1 MNIVK
6 YIIWLVAFLMGVIA
20 AYVVPEETMSAG
32 VKFFFVG
39 AWGSVL
45 GFVFYTVCRR
55 QIESIEN
62 EFNDAL
68 NKPQPKVPQFVSVR
82 GMDDVR
88 EREPEKKNPLPP
100 GAISAAEALK
110 QPMPASIK
118 KLDAAAVKI
127 GFPLE
132 AWNAFKVGV
141 LRNRPFTEVIEA
153 MQKLM
158 PELFPEASGV
168 LYMYGG
174 VQTELSQI
182 FRFGPNVISDET
194 VLPAEC
200 ASFNTGDIV
209 VTDYNSPEV
218 SNGCTHLHHRAKGL
232 AICAPIEG
240 LEEHFGILT
249 IQTDKLPEFETKE
262 YWQAKV
268 SIVSAAF
275 GLYVANQDLSMRFE
289 QHSIRDVLTGLFNR
303 RYMEES
309 LAREITAANRHRSP
323 IGIVMLFPDALPAIQ
338 DSQGR
343 HAVEQLFWELGQRLP
358 SYIRGEDIPC
368 RYSDD
373 VFCVIMPGADLN
385 ITRSRAERI
394 RNEISQLQIAY
405 GDGILATTLSMGV
418 AVMPT
423 HASDAGSLIYTAEAS
438 LQAAIQAGG
447 NRVVIGDAG
456 VK

>member
-6 YIIWLVAFLMGVIA
+6 YIFWLVAFLMGVIV
-20 AYVVPEETMSAG
+20 AYVVPEETMSVGA
-32 VKFFFVG
+32 KFIFIG
-39 AWGSVL
+39 AWGAVL
-45 GFVFYTVCRR
+45 GFVFYTVCKR

-62 EFNDAL
+62 DFNEVL
-68 NKPQPKVPQFVSVR
+68 NRPQPKVTQFVPLSQQ
-82 GMDDVR
+82 
-88 EREPEKKNPLPP
+88 EEKKPDLPP
-100 GAISAAEALK
+100 GAIPAAQALK
-110 QPMPASIK
+110 QSVPVSVK
-118 KLDAAAVKI
+118 QLDVAALKV

-132 AWNAFKVGV
+132 AWNAFK
-141 LRNRPFTEVIEA
+141 LAIIRNRPFTEVIDA
-153 MQKLM
+153 MQKLL

-209 VTDYNSPEV
+209 VTDYSSPEV
-218 SNGCTHLHHRAKGL
+218 SSGCTHLHHRPKGL
-232 AICAPIEG
+232 AICAPVEG

-249 IQTDKLPEFETKE
+249 IQVDKLPETETKE

-268 SIVSAAF
+268 SIISAAF
-275 GLYVANQDLSMRFE
+275 GLYVANQDLNMRFE

-309 LAREITAANRHRSP
+309 LNREITAATRHKSP
-323 IGIVMLFPDALPAIQ
+323 IGIVMLYPDAIPAVQ
-338 DSQGR
+338 NSQGR

-373 VFCVIMPGADLN
+373 VFCVIMPGADLS
-385 ITRSRAERI
+385 ITRDRAERI

-418 AVMPT
+418 AVMST
-423 HASDAGSLIYTAEAS
+423 HAKDAGSLIYTAEAS
-438 LQAAIQAGG
+438 LQMAMQAGG
-447 NRVVIGDAG
+447 NRVVMGDA
-456 VK
+456 VMR

>member
-6 YIIWLVAFLMGVIA
+6 YIFWLVAFLMGVIV
-20 AYVVPEETMSAG
+20 AYVVPEETMSIGA
-32 VKFFFVG
+32 KFIFVG
-39 AWGSVL
+39 AWGAVL
-45 GFVFYTVCRR
+45 GFVFYTVCKR

-62 EFNDAL
+62 DFNEVL
-68 NKPQPKVPQFVSVR
+68 NRPQPKVTQFVPIHQQ
-82 GMDDVR
+82 
-88 EREPEKKNPLPP
+88 EEKKPDLPP
-100 GAISAAEALK
+100 GAIPAAQALK
-110 QPMPASIK
+110 QSVPVSVK
-118 KLDAAAVKI
+118 QLDVAAFKV

-132 AWNAFKVGV
+132 TWNAFKLAVI
-141 LRNRPFTEVIEA
+141 RNRPFTEVIDA
-153 MQKLM
+153 MQKLL
-158 PELFPEASGV
+158 PELFPDASGV

-182 FRFGPNVISDET
+182 FSFGPNVISDET

-209 VTDYNSPEV
+209 VTDYSSPEV
-218 SNGCTHLHHRAKGL
+218 SSGCTHLHHRPKGL
-232 AICAPIEG
+232 AICAPVEG

-249 IQTDKLPEFETKE
+249 IQVDKLPETETKE

-275 GLYVANQDLSMRFE
+275 GLYVANQDLNMRFE

-309 LAREITAANRHRSP
+309 LNREITAAMRHKSP
-323 IGIVMLFPDALPAIQ
+323 IGIVMLYPDAIPAVQ
-338 DSQGR
+338 NSQGR

-373 VFCVIMPGADLN
+373 VFCVIMPGADLS
-385 ITRSRAERI
+385 ITRDRAERI

-405 GDGILATTLSMGV
+405 GEGILATTLSMGV

-423 HASDAGSLIYTAEAS
+423 HAKDAGSLIYTAEAS
-438 LQAAIQAGG
+438 LQMAMQAGG
-447 NRVVIGDAG
+447 NRVVMGDA
-456 VK
+456 VMR

>member
-6 YIIWLVAFLMGVIA
+6 YIFWLVAFLMGVIV
-20 AYVVPEETMSAG
+20 AYVVPEETMSIGA
-32 VKFFFVG
+32 KFIFVG
-39 AWGSVL
+39 AWGAVL
-45 GFVFYTVCRR
+45 GFVFYTVCKR

-62 EFNDAL
+62 DFNEVL
-68 NKPQPKVPQFVSVR
+68 NRPQPKVTQFVPIHQQ
-82 GMDDVR
+82 
-88 EREPEKKNPLPP
+88 EEKKPDLPP
-100 GAISAAEALK
+100 GAIPAAQALK
-110 QPMPASIK
+110 QSVPVSVK
-118 KLDAAAVKI
+118 QLDVAAFKV

-132 AWNAFKVGV
+132 TWNAFKLAVI
-141 LRNRPFTEVIEA
+141 RNRPFTEVIDA
-153 MQKLM
+153 MQKLL
-158 PELFPEASGV
+158 PELFPDASGV

-209 VTDYNSPEV
+209 VTDYSSPEV
-218 SNGCTHLHHRAKGL
+218 SSGCTHLHHRPKGL
-232 AICAPIEG
+232 AICAPVEG

-249 IQTDKLPEFETKE
+249 IQVDKLPETETKE

-275 GLYVANQDLSMRFE
+275 GLYVANQDLNMRFE

-309 LAREITAANRHRSP
+309 LNREITAAMRHKSP
-323 IGIVMLFPDALPAIQ
+323 IGIVMLYPDAIPAVQ
-338 DSQGR
+338 NSQGR

-373 VFCVIMPGADLN
+373 VFCVIMPGADLS
-385 ITRSRAERI
+385 ITRDRAERI

-405 GDGILATTLSMGV
+405 GEGILATTLSMGV

-423 HASDAGSLIYTAEAS
+423 HAKDAGSLIYTAEAS
-438 LQAAIQAGG
+438 LQMAMQAGG
-447 NRVVIGDAG
+447 NRVVMGDA
-456 VK
+456 VMR

>member
-6 YIIWLVAFLMGVIA
+6 YIFWLVAFLMGVIA
-20 AYVVPEETMSAG
+20 AYVVPEETMSIGA
-32 VKFFFVG
+32 KFIFVG
-39 AWGSVL
+39 AWGAVL
-45 GFVFYTVCRR
+45 GFVFYTVCSR
-55 QIESIEN
+55 QIEAIEN
-62 EFNDAL
+62 DFNEVL
-68 NKPQPKVPQFVSVR
+68 NKPQPKDTQFVSVR
-82 GMDDVR
+82 LQ
-88 EREPEKKNPLPP
+88 EEKKNPLPP
-100 GAISAAEALK
+100 GAIPAAEALK
-110 QPMPASIK
+110 QQPVPASIK
-118 KLDAAAVKI
+118 KLDAAALKV

-132 AWNAFKVGV
+132 AWNGFKIGI
-141 LRNRPFTEVIEA
+141 LRNRPFTEVIDA
-153 MQKLM
+153 MQKLL

-209 VTDYNSPEV
+209 VTDYSSPEV
-218 SNGCTHLHHRAKGL
+218 SSGCTHLHHRPKGI

-249 IQTDKLPEFETKE
+249 LQVDKLPETETKE

-268 SIVSAAF
+268 SIVATAF
-275 GLYVANQDLSMRFE
+275 GLYVANQDLSIRFE
-289 QHSIRDVLTGLFNR
+289 QHSIRDVLTGLFNK

-309 LAREITAANRHRSP
+309 LSREITAAVRHKSP
-323 IGIVMLFPDALPAIQ
+323 IGIVMLYPDAIPAVQ
-338 DSQGR
+338 NAQGR

-385 ITRSRAERI
+385 ITRNRAERI

-405 GDGILATTLSMGV
+405 GEGILATTLSMGV

-423 HASDAGSLIYTAEAS
+423 HANDAGSLIYTAEAS
-438 LQAAIQAGG
+438 LQMAMQAGG
-447 NRVVIGDAG
+447 NRVVVANS
-456 VK
+456 VTR

>member
-6 YIIWLVAFLMGVIA
+6 YIFWLVAFLMGVIV
-20 AYVVPEETMSAG
+20 AYVVPEETMSIGA
-32 VKFFFVG
+32 KFIFVG
-39 AWGSVL
+39 AWGAVL
-45 GFVFYTVCRR
+45 GFVFYTVCKR

-62 EFNDAL
+62 DFNEVL
-68 NKPQPKVPQFVSVR
+68 NRPQPKVTQFVPIHQQ
-82 GMDDVR
+82 
-88 EREPEKKNPLPP
+88 EEKKPDLPP
-100 GAISAAEALK
+100 GAIPAAQALK
-110 QPMPASIK
+110 QSVPVSVK
-118 KLDAAAVKI
+118 QLDVAAFKV

-132 AWNAFKVGV
+132 TWNAFKLAVI
-141 LRNRPFTEVIEA
+141 RNRPFTEVIDA
-153 MQKLM
+153 MQKLL
-158 PELFPEASGV
+158 PELFPDASGV

-209 VTDYNSPEV
+209 VTDYSSPEV
-218 SNGCTHLHHRAKGL
+218 SSGCTHLHHRPKGL
-232 AICAPIEG
+232 AICAPVEG

-249 IQTDKLPEFETKE
+249 IQVDKLPETETKE

-275 GLYVANQDLSMRFE
+275 GLYVANQDLNMRFE

-309 LAREITAANRHRSP
+309 LNREITAAMRHKSP
-323 IGIVMLFPDALPAIQ
+323 IGIVMLYPDAIPAVQ
-338 DSQGR
+338 NSQGR

-373 VFCVIMPGADLN
+373 VFCVIMPGADLS
-385 ITRSRAERI
+385 ITRDRAERI

-405 GDGILATTLSMGV
+405 GEGILATTLSMGV

-423 HASDAGSLIYTAEAS
+423 HAKDAGSLIYTAEAA
-438 LQAAIQAGG
+438 LQMAMQAGG
-447 NRVVIGDAG
+447 NRVVMGDA
-456 VK
+456 VMR

>member
-6 YIIWLVAFLMGVIA
+6 YIFWLVAFLMGVIV
-20 AYVVPEETMSAG
+20 AYVVPEETMSIGA
-32 VKFFFVG
+32 KFIFVG
-39 AWGSVL
+39 AWGAVL
-45 GFVFYTVCRR
+45 GFVFYTVCKR

-62 EFNDAL
+62 DFNEVL
-68 NKPQPKVPQFVSVR
+68 NRPQPKVPQFVPIQQQ
-82 GMDDVR
+82 
-88 EREPEKKNPLPP
+88 EEKKPDLPP
-100 GAISAAEALK
+100 GAIPAAQALK
-110 QPMPASIK
+110 QSVPVSVK
-118 KLDAAAVKI
+118 QLDVAALKV

-132 AWNAFKVGV
+132 SWNAFKLAVI
-141 LRNRPFTEVIEA
+141 RNRPFTEVIDA
-153 MQKLM
+153 MQKLL

-209 VTDYNSPEV
+209 VTDYSSPEV
-218 SNGCTHLHHRAKGL
+218 SSGCTHLHHRPKGL
-232 AICAPIEG
+232 AICAPVEG

-249 IQTDKLPEFETKE
+249 IQVDKLPETETKE

-275 GLYVANQDLSMRFE
+275 GLYVANQDLNMRFE

-309 LAREITAANRHRSP
+309 LSREITAATRHKSP
-323 IGIVMLFPDALPAIQ
+323 IGIVMLYPDAIPAVQ
-338 DSQGR
+338 NSQGR

-373 VFCVIMPGADLN
+373 VFCVIMPGADLS
-385 ITRSRAERI
+385 ITRDRAERI

-423 HASDAGSLIYTAEAS
+423 HAKDAGSLIYTAEAS
-438 LQAAIQAGG
+438 LQMAMQAGG
-447 NRVVIGDAG
+447 NRVVMGDA
-456 VK
+456 VMR

>member
-1 MNIVK
+1 MSIVK
-6 YIIWLVAFLMGVIA
+6 YIFWLVAFLMGVIA
-20 AYVVPEETMSAG
+20 AYVVPEETMSTGA
-32 VKFFFVG
+32 KFIFVG

-45 GFVFYTVCRR
+45 GFVFYTVCKR

-62 EFNDAL
+62 DFNEAL

-82 GMDDVR
+82 API
-88 EREPEKKNPLPP
+88 EEKKPDFPP
-100 GAISAAEALK
+100 GAIPAAQAIK
-110 QPMPASIK
+110 QAVPTTVK
-118 KLDAAAVKI
+118 KLDEAALKV

-132 AWNAFKVGV
+132 SWNAFKLAVI
-141 LRNRPFTEVIEA
+141 RNRPFTEVIDA
-153 MQKLM
+153 MQKLL

-209 VTDYNSPEV
+209 VTDYSSPEV
-218 SNGCTHLHHRAKGL
+218 SSGCTHLHHRPKGI
-232 AICAPIEG
+232 AICAPVEG

-249 IQTDKLPEFETKE
+249 VQVDKLPDYETKE

-309 LAREITAANRHRSP
+309 LNREITAAVRHKSP
-323 IGIVMLFPDALPAIQ
+323 IGIVMLYPDAIPAVQ
-338 DSQGR
+338 AAQGR

-373 VFCVIMPGADLN
+373 VFCVIMPGADLA
-385 ITRSRAERI
+385 ITRNRAEQI

-423 HASDAGSLIYTAEAS
+423 HANDAGSLIYTAEAS
-438 LQAAIQAGG
+438 LQMAMQLGG
-447 NRVVIGDAG
+447 NRVVLADA
-456 VK
+456 VMK

>member
-6 YIIWLVAFLMGVIA
+6 YIFWLVAFLMGVIV
-20 AYVVPEETMSAG
+20 AYVVPEETMSVGA
-32 VKFFFVG
+32 KFIFIG
-39 AWGSVL
+39 AWGAVL
-45 GFVFYTVCRR
+45 GFVFYTVCKR

-62 EFNDAL
+62 DFNEVL
-68 NKPQPKVPQFVSVR
+68 NRPQPKVTQFVPLSQQ
-82 GMDDVR
+82 
-88 EREPEKKNPLPP
+88 EEKKPDLPP
-100 GAISAAEALK
+100 GAIPAAQALK
-110 QPMPASIK
+110 QSVPVSVK
-118 KLDAAAVKI
+118 QLDVAALKV

-132 AWNAFKVGV
+132 AWNAFK
-141 LRNRPFTEVIEA
+141 LAIIRNRPFTEVIDA
-153 MQKLM
+153 MQKLL

-209 VTDYNSPEV
+209 VTDYSSPEV
-218 SNGCTHLHHRAKGL
+218 SSGCTHLHHRPKGL
-232 AICAPIEG
+232 AICAPVEG

-249 IQTDKLPEFETKE
+249 IQVDKLPETETKE

-268 SIVSAAF
+268 SIISAAF
-275 GLYVANQDLSMRFE
+275 GLYVANQDLNMRFE

-309 LAREITAANRHRSP
+309 LNREITAATRHKSP
-323 IGIVMLFPDALPAIQ
+323 IGIVMLYPDTIPAVQ
-338 DSQGR
+338 NSQGR

-373 VFCVIMPGADLN
+373 VFCVIMPGADLS
-385 ITRSRAERI
+385 ITRDRAERI

-423 HASDAGSLIYTAEAS
+423 HAKDAGSLIYTAEAS
-438 LQAAIQAGG
+438 LQMAMQAGG
-447 NRVVIGDAG
+447 NRVVMGDA
-456 VK
+456 VMR

>member
-6 YIIWLVAFLMGVIA
+6 YIFWLVAFLMGVIV
-20 AYVVPEETMSAG
+20 AYVVPEETMSVGA
-32 VKFFFVG
+32 KFIFIG
-39 AWGSVL
+39 AWGAVL
-45 GFVFYTVCRR
+45 GFVFYTVCKR

-62 EFNDAL
+62 DFNEVL
-68 NKPQPKVPQFVSVR
+68 NRPQPKVTQFVPLSQQ
-82 GMDDVR
+82 
-88 EREPEKKNPLPP
+88 EEKKPDLPP
-100 GAISAAEALK
+100 GAIPAAQALK
-110 QPMPASIK
+110 QSVPVSVK
-118 KLDAAAVKI
+118 QLDVAALKV

-132 AWNAFKVGV
+132 AWNAFK
-141 LRNRPFTEVIEA
+141 LAIIRNRPFTEVIDA
-153 MQKLM
+153 MQKLL

-209 VTDYNSPEV
+209 VTDYSSPEV
-218 SNGCTHLHHRAKGL
+218 SSGCTHLHHRPKGL
-232 AICAPIEG
+232 AICAPVEG

-249 IQTDKLPEFETKE
+249 IQVDKLPETETKE

-268 SIVSAAF
+268 SIISAAF
-275 GLYVANQDLSMRFE
+275 GLYVANQDLNMRFE

-309 LAREITAANRHRSP
+309 LNREITAATRHKSP
-323 IGIVMLFPDALPAIQ
+323 IGIVMLYPDAIPAVQ
-338 DSQGR
+338 NSQGR

-373 VFCVIMPGADLN
+373 VFCVIMPGADLS
-385 ITRSRAERI
+385 ITRDRAERI

-423 HASDAGSLIYTAEAS
+423 HAKDAGSLIYTAEAS
-438 LQAAIQAGG
+438 LQMAMQAGG
-447 NRVVIGDAG
+447 NRVVMGDA
-456 VK
+456 VMR

>member
-6 YIIWLVAFLMGVIA
+6 YIFWLVAFLMGVIV
-20 AYVVPEETMSAG
+20 AYVVPEETMSIGA
-32 VKFFFVG
+32 KFIFVG
-39 AWGSVL
+39 AWGAVL
-45 GFVFYTVCRR
+45 GFVFYTVCKR

-62 EFNDAL
+62 DFNEVL
-68 NKPQPKVPQFVSVR
+68 NRPQPKVTQFVPIHQQ
-82 GMDDVR
+82 
-88 EREPEKKNPLPP
+88 EEKKPDLPP
-100 GAISAAEALK
+100 GAIPAAQALK
-110 QPMPASIK
+110 QSVPVSVK
-118 KLDAAAVKI
+118 QLDVAAFKV

-132 AWNAFKVGV
+132 TWNVFKLAVI
-141 LRNRPFTEVIEA
+141 RNRPFTEVIDA
-153 MQKLM
+153 MQKLL
-158 PELFPEASGV
+158 PELFPDASGV

-209 VTDYNSPEV
+209 VTDYSSPEV
-218 SNGCTHLHHRAKGL
+218 SSGCTHLHHRPKGL
-232 AICAPIEG
+232 AICAPVEG

-249 IQTDKLPEFETKE
+249 IQVDKLPETETKE

-275 GLYVANQDLSMRFE
+275 GLYVANQDLNMRFE

-309 LAREITAANRHRSP
+309 LNREITAAMRHKSP
-323 IGIVMLFPDALPAIQ
+323 IGIVMLYPDAIPAVQ
-338 DSQGR
+338 NSQGR

-373 VFCVIMPGADLN
+373 VFCVIMPGADLS
-385 ITRSRAERI
+385 ITRDRAERI

-405 GDGILATTLSMGV
+405 GEGILATTLSMGV
-418 AVMPT
+418 SVMPT
-423 HASDAGSLIYTAEAS
+423 HAKDAGSLIYTAEAS
-438 LQAAIQAGG
+438 LQMAMQAGG
-447 NRVVIGDAG
+447 NRVVMGDA
-456 VK
+456 VMR

>member
-6 YIIWLVAFLMGVIA
+6 YIFWLVAFLMGVIV
-20 AYVVPEETMSAG
+20 AYVVPEETMSIGA
-32 VKFFFVG
+32 KFIFVG
-39 AWGSVL
+39 AWGAVL
-45 GFVFYTVCRR
+45 GFVFYTVCKR

-62 EFNDAL
+62 DFNEVL
-68 NKPQPKVPQFVSVR
+68 NRPQPKVTQFVPIHQQ
-82 GMDDVR
+82 
-88 EREPEKKNPLPP
+88 EEKKPDLPP
-100 GAISAAEALK
+100 GAIPAAQALK
-110 QPMPASIK
+110 QSVPVSVK
-118 KLDAAAVKI
+118 QLDVAAFKV

-132 AWNAFKVGV
+132 TWNAFKLAVI
-141 LRNRPFTEVIEA
+141 RNRPFTEVINA
-153 MQKLM
+153 MQKLL
-158 PELFPEASGV
+158 PELFPDASGV

-209 VTDYNSPEV
+209 VTDYSSPEV
-218 SNGCTHLHHRAKGL
+218 SSGCTHLHHRPKGL
-232 AICAPIEG
+232 AICAPVEG

-249 IQTDKLPEFETKE
+249 IQVDKLPETETKE

-275 GLYVANQDLSMRFE
+275 GLYVANQDLNMRFE

-309 LAREITAANRHRSP
+309 LNREITAAMRHKSP
-323 IGIVMLFPDALPAIQ
+323 IGIVMLYPDAIPAVQ
-338 DSQGR
+338 NSQGR

-373 VFCVIMPGADLN
+373 VFCVIMPGADLS
-385 ITRSRAERI
+385 ITRDRAERI

-405 GDGILATTLSMGV
+405 GEGILATTLSMGV

-423 HASDAGSLIYTAEAS
+423 HAKDAGSLIYTAEAS
-438 LQAAIQAGG
+438 LQMAMQAGG
-447 NRVVIGDAG
+447 NRVVMGDA
-456 VK
+456 VMR

>member
-6 YIIWLVAFLMGVIA
+6 YIFWLVAFLMGVIV
-20 AYVVPEETMSAG
+20 AYVVPEETMSVGA
-32 VKFFFVG
+32 KFIFIG
-39 AWGSVL
+39 AWGAVL
-45 GFVFYTVCRR
+45 GFVFYTVCKR

-62 EFNDAL
+62 DFNEVL
-68 NKPQPKVPQFVSVR
+68 NRPQPKVTQFVPLSQQ
-82 GMDDVR
+82 
-88 EREPEKKNPLPP
+88 EEKKPDLPP
-100 GAISAAEALK
+100 GAIPAAQALK
-110 QPMPASIK
+110 QSVPVSVK
-118 KLDAAAVKI
+118 QLDVAALKV

-132 AWNAFKVGV
+132 AWNAFK
-141 LRNRPFTEVIEA
+141 LAIIRNRPFTEVIDA
-153 MQKLM
+153 MQKLL

-182 FRFGPNVISDET
+182 FRFGSNVISDET

-209 VTDYNSPEV
+209 VTDYSSPEV
-218 SNGCTHLHHRAKGL
+218 SSGCTHLHHRPKGL
-232 AICAPIEG
+232 AICAPVEG

-249 IQTDKLPEFETKE
+249 IQVDKLPETETKE

-268 SIVSAAF
+268 SIISAAF
-275 GLYVANQDLSMRFE
+275 GLYVANQDLNMRFE

-309 LAREITAANRHRSP
+309 LNREITAATRHKSP
-323 IGIVMLFPDALPAIQ
+323 IGIVMLYPDAIPAVQ
-338 DSQGR
+338 NSQGR

-373 VFCVIMPGADLN
+373 VFCVIMPGADLS
-385 ITRSRAERI
+385 ITRDRAERI

-423 HASDAGSLIYTAEAS
+423 HAKDAGSLIYTAEAS
-438 LQAAIQAGG
+438 LQMAMQAGG
-447 NRVVIGDAG
+447 NRVVMGDA
-456 VK
+456 VMR

>member
-1 MNIVK
+1 MNIIK
-6 YIIWLVAFLMGVIA
+6 YIFWLVAFLMGVIV
-20 AYVVPEETMSAG
+20 AYVVPEETMSTGA
-32 VKFFFVG
+32 KFIFVG
-39 AWGSVL
+39 AWGAVL
-45 GFVFYTVCRR
+45 GFVFYTVCKR

-62 EFNDAL
+62 DFNEVL
-68 NKPQPKVPQFVSVR
+68 NRPQPKVPQFVSVR
-82 GMDDVR
+82 PQ
-88 EREPEKKNPLPP
+88 EEKKPELPP
-100 GAISAAEALK
+100 GAIPAAQALK
-110 QPMPASIK
+110 QSVPVSVQ
-118 KLDAAAVKI
+118 KLDVAALKV
-127 GFPLE
+127 GFPL
-132 AWNAFKVGV
+132 ASWNAFKLAVI
-141 LRNRPFTEVIEA
+141 RNRPFTEVIDA
-153 MQKLM
+153 MQKLL

-209 VTDYNSPEV
+209 VTDYSSPEV
-218 SNGCTHLHHRAKGL
+218 SSGCTHLHHRPKGI
-232 AICAPIEG
+232 AVCAPVEG

-249 IQTDKLPEFETKE
+249 IQVDKLPETETKE

-275 GLYVANQDLSMRFE
+275 GLYVANQDLNMRFE

-309 LAREITAANRHRSP
+309 LNREITAATRHKSP
-323 IGIVMLFPDALPAIQ
+323 IGIVMLYPDAIPAVQ
-338 DSQGR
+338 NAQGR

-373 VFCVIMPGADLN
+373 VFCVIMPGADLS
-385 ITRSRAERI
+385 ITRDRAERI

-423 HASDAGSLIYTAEAS
+423 HAKDAGSLIYTAEAS
-438 LQAAIQAGG
+438 LQMAMQAGG
-447 NRVVIGDAG
+447 NRVVMGDA
-456 VK
+456 VMR

>member
-1 MNIVK
+1 MNIIK
-6 YIIWLVAFLMGVIA
+6 YIFWLVAFLMGVIV
-20 AYVVPEETMSAG
+20 AYVVPEETMSTGA
-32 VKFFFVG
+32 KFIFVG
-39 AWGSVL
+39 AWGAVL
-45 GFVFYTVCRR
+45 GFVFYTVCKR

-62 EFNDAL
+62 DFNEVL
-68 NKPQPKVPQFVSVR
+68 NRPQPKVPQFVSVR
-82 GMDDVR
+82 PQ
-88 EREPEKKNPLPP
+88 EEKKPELPP
-100 GAISAAEALK
+100 GAIPAAQALK
-110 QPMPASIK
+110 QSVPVSVQ
-118 KLDAAAVKI
+118 KLDVAALKV
-127 GFPLE
+127 GFPL
-132 AWNAFKVGV
+132 ASWNAFKLAVI
-141 LRNRPFTEVIEA
+141 RNRPFTEVIDA
-153 MQKLM
+153 MQKLL

-209 VTDYNSPEV
+209 VTDYSSPEV
-218 SNGCTHLHHRAKGL
+218 SSGCTHLHHRPKGI
-232 AICAPIEG
+232 AVCAPVEG

-249 IQTDKLPEFETKE
+249 IQVDKLPETETKE

-275 GLYVANQDLSMRFE
+275 GLYVANQDLNMRFE

-309 LAREITAANRHRSP
+309 LNREITAATRHKSP
-323 IGIVMLFPDALPAIQ
+323 IGIVMLYPDAIPAVQ
-338 DSQGR
+338 NAQGR

-373 VFCVIMPGADLN
+373 VFCVIMPGADLS
-385 ITRSRAERI
+385 ITRDRAERI

-405 GDGILATTLSMGV
+405 GEGILATTLSMGV

-423 HASDAGSLIYTAEAS
+423 HAKDAGSLIYTAEAS
-438 LQAAIQAGG
+438 LQMAMQAGG
-447 NRVVIGDAG
+447 NRVVMGDA
-456 VK
+456 VMR

>member
-6 YIIWLVAFLMGVIA
+6 YIFWLVAFLMGVIV
-20 AYVVPEETMSAG
+20 AYVVPEETMSVGA
-32 VKFFFVG
+32 KFIFIG
-39 AWGSVL
+39 AWGAVL
-45 GFVFYTVCRR
+45 GFVFYTVCKR

-62 EFNDAL
+62 DFNEVL
-68 NKPQPKVPQFVSVR
+68 NRPQPKVTQFVPLSQQ
-82 GMDDVR
+82 
-88 EREPEKKNPLPP
+88 EEKKPDLPP
-100 GAISAAEALK
+100 GAIPAAQALK
-110 QPMPASIK
+110 QSVPVSVK
-118 KLDAAAVKI
+118 QLDVAALKV

-132 AWNAFKVGV
+132 AWNAFK
-141 LRNRPFTEVIEA
+141 LAIIRNRPFTEVIDA
-153 MQKLM
+153 MQKLL
-158 PELFPEASGV
+158 PELFPDASGV

-209 VTDYNSPEV
+209 VTDYSSPEV
-218 SNGCTHLHHRAKGL
+218 SSGCTHLHHRPKGL
-232 AICAPIEG
+232 AICAPVEG

-249 IQTDKLPEFETKE
+249 IQVDKLPETETKE

-268 SIVSAAF
+268 SIISAAF
-275 GLYVANQDLSMRFE
+275 GLYVANQDLNMRFE

-309 LAREITAANRHRSP
+309 LNREITAATRHKSP
-323 IGIVMLFPDALPAIQ
+323 IGIVMLYPDAIPAVQ
-338 DSQGR
+338 NSQGR

-373 VFCVIMPGADLN
+373 VFCVIMPGADLS
-385 ITRSRAERI
+385 ITRDRAERI

-423 HASDAGSLIYTAEAS
+423 HAKDAGSLIYTAEAS
-438 LQAAIQAGG
+438 LQMAMQAGG
-447 NRVVIGDAG
+447 NRVVMGDA
-456 VK
+456 VMR

>member
-6 YIIWLVAFLMGVIA
+6 YIFWLVAFLMGVIV
-20 AYVVPEETMSAG
+20 AYVVPEETMSVGA
-32 VKFFFVG
+32 KFIFIG
-39 AWGSVL
+39 AWGAVL
-45 GFVFYTVCRR
+45 GFVFYTVCKR

-62 EFNDAL
+62 DFNEVL
-68 NKPQPKVPQFVSVR
+68 NRPQPKVTQFVPLSQQ
-82 GMDDVR
+82 
-88 EREPEKKNPLPP
+88 EEKKPDLPP
-100 GAISAAEALK
+100 GAIPAAQALK
-110 QPMPASIK
+110 QSVPVSVK
-118 KLDAAAVKI
+118 QLDVAALKV

-132 AWNAFKVGV
+132 AWNAFK
-141 LRNRPFTEVIEA
+141 LAIIRNRPFTEVIDA
-153 MQKLM
+153 MQKLL

-209 VTDYNSPEV
+209 VTDYSSPEV
-218 SNGCTHLHHRAKGL
+218 SGGCTHLHHRPKGL
-232 AICAPIEG
+232 AICAPVEG

-249 IQTDKLPEFETKE
+249 IQVDKLPETETKE

-268 SIVSAAF
+268 SIISAAF
-275 GLYVANQDLSMRFE
+275 GLYVANQDLNMRFE

-309 LAREITAANRHRSP
+309 LNREITAATRHKSP
-323 IGIVMLFPDALPAIQ
+323 IGIVMLYPDAIPAVQ
-338 DSQGR
+338 NSQGR

-373 VFCVIMPGADLN
+373 VFCVIMPGADLS
-385 ITRSRAERI
+385 ITRDRAERI

-423 HASDAGSLIYTAEAS
+423 HAKDAGSLIYTAEAS
-438 LQAAIQAGG
+438 LQMAMQAGG
-447 NRVVIGDAG
+447 NRVVMGDA
-456 VK
+456 VMR

>member
-1 MNIVK
+1 
-6 YIIWLVAFLMGVIA
+6 
-20 AYVVPEETMSAG
+20 MSIGA
-32 VKFFFVG
+32 KFIFVG
-39 AWGSVL
+39 AWGAVL
-45 GFVFYTVCRR
+45 GFVFYTVCKR

-62 EFNDAL
+62 DFNEVL
-68 NKPQPKVPQFVSVR
+68 NRPQPKVTQFVPIHQQ
-82 GMDDVR
+82 
-88 EREPEKKNPLPP
+88 EEKKPDLPP
-100 GAISAAEALK
+100 GAIPAAQALK
-110 QPMPASIK
+110 QSVPVSVK
-118 KLDAAAVKI
+118 QLDVAAFKV

-132 AWNAFKVGV
+132 TWNAFKLAVI
-141 LRNRPFTEVIEA
+141 RNRPFTEVIDA
-153 MQKLM
+153 MQKLL
-158 PELFPEASGV
+158 PELFPDASGV

-209 VTDYNSPEV
+209 VTDYSSPEV
-218 SNGCTHLHHRAKGL
+218 SSGCTHLHHRPKGL
-232 AICAPIEG
+232 AICAPVEG

-249 IQTDKLPEFETKE
+249 IQVDKLPETETKE

-275 GLYVANQDLSMRFE
+275 GLYVANQDLNMRFE

-309 LAREITAANRHRSP
+309 LNREITAAMRHKSP
-323 IGIVMLFPDALPAIQ
+323 IGIVMLYPDAIPAVQ
-338 DSQGR
+338 NSQGR

-373 VFCVIMPGADLN
+373 VFCVIMPGADLS
-385 ITRSRAERI
+385 ITRDRAERI

-405 GDGILATTLSMGV
+405 GEGILATTLSMGV

-423 HASDAGSLIYTAEAS
+423 HAKDAGSLIYTAEAS
-438 LQAAIQAGG
+438 LQMAMQAGG
-447 NRVVIGDAG
+447 NRVVMGDA
-456 VK
+456 VMR

>member
-6 YIIWLVAFLMGVIA
+6 YIFWLVAFLMGVIV
-20 AYVVPEETMSAG
+20 AYVVPEETMSIGA
-32 VKFFFVG
+32 KFIFVG
-39 AWGSVL
+39 AWGAVL
-45 GFVFYTVCRR
+45 GFVFYTVCKR

-62 EFNDAL
+62 DFNEVL
-68 NKPQPKVPQFVSVR
+68 NRPQPKVTQFVPIHQQ
-82 GMDDVR
+82 
-88 EREPEKKNPLPP
+88 EEKKPDLPP
-100 GAISAAEALK
+100 GAIPAAQALK
-110 QPMPASIK
+110 QSVPVSVK
-118 KLDAAAVKI
+118 QLDVAAFKV

-132 AWNAFKVGV
+132 TWNAFKLAVI
-141 LRNRPFTEVIEA
+141 RNRPFTEVIDA
-153 MQKLM
+153 MQKLL
-158 PELFPEASGV
+158 PELFPDASGV

-209 VTDYNSPEV
+209 VTDYSSPEV
-218 SNGCTHLHHRAKGL
+218 SSGCTHLHHRPKGL
-232 AICAPIEG
+232 AICAPVEG

-249 IQTDKLPEFETKE
+249 IQVDKLPETETKE

-275 GLYVANQDLSMRFE
+275 GLYVANQDLNMRFE

-309 LAREITAANRHRSP
+309 LNREITAAMRHKSP
-323 IGIVMLFPDALPAIQ
+323 IGIVMLYPDAIPAVQ
-338 DSQGR
+338 NSQGR

-373 VFCVIMPGADLN
+373 VFCVIMPGADLS
-385 ITRSRAERI
+385 ITRDRAERI

-405 GDGILATTLSMGV
+405 GEGILATTLSMGV

-423 HASDAGSLIYTAEAS
+423 HAKDAGSLIYTAEAS
-438 LQAAIQAGG
+438 LQMAMQAGG
-447 NRVVIGDAG
+447 NRVVMGDAEMR
-456 VK
+456 

>member
-1 MNIVK
+1 MNIIK
-6 YIIWLVAFLMGVIA
+6 YIFWLVAFLMGVIV
-20 AYVVPEETMSAG
+20 AYVVPEETMSTGA
-32 VKFFFVG
+32 KFIFVG
-39 AWGSVL
+39 AWGAVL
-45 GFVFYTVCRR
+45 GFVFYTVCKR

-62 EFNDAL
+62 DFNEVL
-68 NKPQPKVPQFVSVR
+68 NRPQPKVPQFVSVR
-82 GMDDVR
+82 PQ
-88 EREPEKKNPLPP
+88 EEKKPELPP
-100 GAISAAEALK
+100 GAIPAAQALK
-110 QPMPASIK
+110 QSVPVSVQ
-118 KLDAAAVKI
+118 KLDVAALKV
-127 GFPLE
+127 GFPL
-132 AWNAFKVGV
+132 ASWNAFKLAVI
-141 LRNRPFTEVIEA
+141 RNRPFTEVIDA
-153 MQKLM
+153 MQKLL

-209 VTDYNSPEV
+209 VTDYSSPEV
-218 SNGCTHLHHRAKGL
+218 SSGCTHLHHRPKGI
-232 AICAPIEG
+232 AVCAPVEG

-249 IQTDKLPEFETKE
+249 IQVDKLPETETKE

-275 GLYVANQDLSMRFE
+275 GLYVANQDLNMRFE

-309 LAREITAANRHRSP
+309 LNREITAATRHKSP
-323 IGIVMLFPDALPAIQ
+323 IGIVMLYPDAIPAVQ
-338 DSQGR
+338 NAQGR

-358 SYIRGEDIPC
+358 SYIRGEDLPC

-373 VFCVIMPGADLN
+373 VFCVIMPGADLS
-385 ITRSRAERI
+385 ITRDRAERI

-405 GDGILATTLSMGV
+405 GEGILATTLSMGV

-423 HASDAGSLIYTAEAS
+423 HAKDAGSLIYTAEAS
-438 LQAAIQAGG
+438 LQMAMQAGG
-447 NRVVIGDAG
+447 NRVVMGDA
-456 VK
+456 VMR

>member
-1 MNIVK
+1 
-6 YIIWLVAFLMGVIA
+6 MGVIA
-20 AYVVPEETMSAG
+20 AYVVPEETMSSGA
-32 VKFFFVG
+32 KFIFIGSWG
-39 AWGSVL
+39 AVL
-45 GFVFYTVCRR
+45 GFVFYTVCKR

-62 EFNDAL
+62 DFNEAL
-68 NKPQPKVPQFVSVR
+68 NRPQPKVPQFVSVR
-82 GMDDVR
+82 TP
-88 EREPEKKNPLPP
+88 EEKKPDLPP
-100 GAISAAEALK
+100 GA
-110 QPMPASIK
+110 MPAAQAIKQAAPAAVK
-118 KLDAAAVKI
+118 KLDEAALKV

-132 AWNAFKVGV
+132 SWNAFKLSVI
-141 LRNRPFTEVIEA
+141 RNRPFTEVIDA
-153 MQKLM
+153 MQKLL
-158 PELFPEASGV
+158 PELFPDSSGV

-209 VTDYNSPEV
+209 VTDYSSPEV
-218 SNGCTHLHHRAKGL
+218 SSGCTHLHHRPKGL
-232 AICAPIEG
+232 AICAPVEG

-249 IQTDKLPEFETKE
+249 IQTDKLPDSETKE

-309 LAREITAANRHRSP
+309 LDREITAAVRHKSP
-323 IGIVMLFPDALPAIQ
+323 IGIVMLYADAIPAVQ
-338 DSQGR
+338 AAQGR

-373 VFCVIMPGADLN
+373 VFCVIMPGADLA
-385 ITRSRAERI
+385 ITRNRAEQI

-423 HASDAGSLIYTAEAS
+423 HANDAGSLIYTAEAS
-438 LQAAIQAGG
+438 LQMAMQLGG
-447 NRVVIGDAG
+447 NRVVLADA
-456 VK
+456 VMK

>member
-6 YIIWLVAFLMGVIA
+6 YIFWLVAFLMGVIV
-20 AYVVPEETMSAG
+20 AYVVPEETMSIGA
-32 VKFFFVG
+32 KFIFVG
-39 AWGSVL
+39 AWGAVL
-45 GFVFYTVCRR
+45 GFVFYTVCKR

-62 EFNDAL
+62 DFNEVL
-68 NKPQPKVPQFVSVR
+68 NRPQPKVTQFVPIHQQ
-82 GMDDVR
+82 
-88 EREPEKKNPLPP
+88 EEKKPDLPP
-100 GAISAAEALK
+100 GAIPAAQALK
-110 QPMPASIK
+110 QSVPVSVK
-118 KLDAAAVKI
+118 QLDVAAFKV

-132 AWNAFKVGV
+132 TWNAFKLAVI
-141 LRNRPFTEVIEA
+141 RNRPFTEVIDA
-153 MQKLM
+153 MQKLL
-158 PELFPEASGV
+158 PELFPDASGV

-209 VTDYNSPEV
+209 VTDYSSPEV
-218 SNGCTHLHHRAKGL
+218 SSGCTHLHHRPKGL
-232 AICAPIEG
+232 AICAPVEG

-249 IQTDKLPEFETKE
+249 IQVDKLPETETKE

-275 GLYVANQDLSMRFE
+275 GLYVANQDLNMRFE

-309 LAREITAANRHRSP
+309 LNREITAAMRHKSP
-323 IGIVMLFPDALPAIQ
+323 IGIVMLYPDAIPAVQ
-338 DSQGR
+338 NSQGR

-373 VFCVIMPGADLN
+373 VFCVIMPGADLS
-385 ITRSRAERI
+385 ITRDRAERI

-405 GDGILATTLSMGV
+405 GEGILATTLSMGV
-418 AVMPT
+418 SVMPT
-423 HASDAGSLIYTAEAS
+423 HAKDAGSLIYTAEAS
-438 LQAAIQAGG
+438 LQMAMQAGG
-447 NRVVIGDAG
+447 NRVVMGDA
-456 VK
+456 VMR

>member
-1 MNIVK
+1 
-6 YIIWLVAFLMGVIA
+6 
-20 AYVVPEETMSAG
+20 
-32 VKFFFVG
+32 
-39 AWGSVL
+39 
-45 GFVFYTVCRR
+45 
-55 QIESIEN
+55 
-62 EFNDAL
+62 
-68 NKPQPKVPQFVSVR
+68 
-82 GMDDVR
+82 
-88 EREPEKKNPLPP
+88 
-100 GAISAAEALK
+100 
-110 QPMPASIK
+110 
-118 KLDAAAVKI
+118 
-127 GFPLE
+127 
-132 AWNAFKVGV
+132 
-141 LRNRPFTEVIEA
+141 
-153 MQKLM
+153 MQKLL
-158 PELFPEASGV
+158 PELFPDASGV

-194 VLPAEC
+194 VMPAEC

-209 VTDYNSPEV
+209 VTDYSSPEV
-218 SNGCTHLHHRAKGL
+218 SSGCTHLHHRPKGI
-232 AICAPIEG
+232 AICAPVEG

-249 IQTDKLPEFETKE
+249 VQVDKLPDYETKE

-309 LAREITAANRHRSP
+309 LNREITAAVRHKSP
-323 IGIVMLFPDALPAIQ
+323 IGIVMLYPDAIPAVQ
-338 DSQGR
+338 AAQGR

-373 VFCVIMPGADLN
+373 VFCVIMPGADLA
-385 ITRSRAERI
+385 ITRNRAEQI

-423 HASDAGSLIYTAEAS
+423 HANDAGSLIYTAEAS
-438 LQAAIQAGG
+438 LQMAMQLGG
-447 NRVVIGDAG
+447 NRVVLADA
-456 VK
+456 VMK

>member
-6 YIIWLVAFLMGVIA
+6 YIFWLVAFLMGVIV
-20 AYVVPEETMSAG
+20 AYVVPEETMSIGA
-32 VKFFFVG
+32 KFIFVG
-39 AWGSVL
+39 AWGAVL
-45 GFVFYTVCRR
+45 GFVFYTVCKR

-62 EFNDAL
+62 DFNEVL
-68 NKPQPKVPQFVSVR
+68 NRPQPKVTQFVPIHQQ
-82 GMDDVR
+82 
-88 EREPEKKNPLPP
+88 EEKKPDLPP
-100 GAISAAEALK
+100 GAIPAAQALK
-110 QPMPASIK
+110 QSVPVSVK
-118 KLDAAAVKI
+118 QLDVAAFKV

-132 AWNAFKVGV
+132 TWNAFKLAVI
-141 LRNRPFTEVIEA
+141 RNRPFTEVIDA
-153 MQKLM
+153 MQKLL
-158 PELFPEASGV
+158 PELFPDASGV

-209 VTDYNSPEV
+209 VTDYSSPEV
-218 SNGCTHLHHRAKGL
+218 SSGCTHLHHRPKGL
-232 AICAPIEG
+232 AICAPVEG

-249 IQTDKLPEFETKE
+249 IQVDKLPETETKE

-275 GLYVANQDLSMRFE
+275 GLYVANQDLNMRFE

-309 LAREITAANRHRSP
+309 LNREITAAMRHKSP
-323 IGIVMLFPDALPAIQ
+323 IGIVMLYPDAIPAVQ
-338 DSQGR
+338 NSQGR

-373 VFCVIMPGADLN
+373 VFCVIMPGADLS
-385 ITRSRAERI
+385 ITRDRAERI

-405 GDGILATTLSMGV
+405 GEGILATTLSMGV
-418 AVMPT
+418 SVMPT
-423 HASDAGSLIYTAEAS
+423 HAKDAGSLIYTAEAA
-438 LQAAIQAGG
+438 LQMAMQAGG
-447 NRVVIGDAG
+447 NRVVMGDA
-456 VK
+456 VMR

>member
-6 YIIWLVAFLMGVIA
+6 YIFWLVAFLMGVIV
-20 AYVVPEETMSAG
+20 AYVVPEETMSIG
-32 VKFFFVG
+32 VKFIFVG
-39 AWGSVL
+39 AWGTVL
-45 GFVFYTVCRR
+45 GFVFYTVCKR

-62 EFNDAL
+62 DFNEVL
-68 NKPQPKVPQFVSVR
+68 NRPQPKVTQFVPIHQQ
-82 GMDDVR
+82 
-88 EREPEKKNPLPP
+88 EEKKPDLPP
-100 GAISAAEALK
+100 GAIPAAQALK
-110 QPMPASIK
+110 QSVPVSVK
-118 KLDAAAVKI
+118 QLDVAAFKV

-132 AWNAFKVGV
+132 TWNAFKLAVI
-141 LRNRPFTEVIEA
+141 RNRPFTEVIDA
-153 MQKLM
+153 MQKLL
-158 PELFPEASGV
+158 PELFPDASGV

-209 VTDYNSPEV
+209 VTDYSSPEV
-218 SNGCTHLHHRAKGL
+218 SSGCTHLHHRPKGL
-232 AICAPIEG
+232 AICAPVEG

-249 IQTDKLPEFETKE
+249 IQVDKLPETETKE

-275 GLYVANQDLSMRFE
+275 GLYVANQDLNMRFE

-309 LAREITAANRHRSP
+309 LNREITAAMRHKSP
-323 IGIVMLFPDALPAIQ
+323 IGIVMLYPDAIPAVQ
-338 DSQGR
+338 NSQGR

-373 VFCVIMPGADLN
+373 VFCVIMPGADLS
-385 ITRSRAERI
+385 ITRDRAERI

-405 GDGILATTLSMGV
+405 GEGILATTLSMGV

-423 HASDAGSLIYTAEAS
+423 HAKDAGSLIYTAEAS
-438 LQAAIQAGG
+438 LQMAMQAGG
-447 NRVVIGDAG
+447 NRVVMGDA
-456 VK
+456 VMR

>member
-6 YIIWLVAFLMGVIA
+6 YIFWLVAFLMGVIV
-20 AYVVPEETMSAG
+20 AYVVPEETMSTGA
-32 VKFFFVG
+32 KFIFVG
-39 AWGSVL
+39 AWGAVL
-45 GFVFYTVCRR
+45 GFVFYTVCKR

-62 EFNDAL
+62 DFNEVL
-68 NKPQPKVPQFVSVR
+68 NRPQPKVPQFVSVR
-82 GMDDVR
+82 PQ
-88 EREPEKKNPLPP
+88 EEKKPELPP
-100 GAISAAEALK
+100 GAIPAAQALK
-110 QPMPASIK
+110 QSVPVSVQ
-118 KLDAAAVKI
+118 KLDVAALKV
-127 GFPLE
+127 GFPL
-132 AWNAFKVGV
+132 ASWNAFKLAVI
-141 LRNRPFTEVIEA
+141 RNRPFTEVIDA
-153 MQKLM
+153 MQKLL

-209 VTDYNSPEV
+209 VTDYSSPEV
-218 SNGCTHLHHRAKGL
+218 SSGCTHLHHRPKGI
-232 AICAPIEG
+232 AVCAPVEG

-249 IQTDKLPEFETKE
+249 IQVDKLPETETKE

-275 GLYVANQDLSMRFE
+275 GLYVANQDLNMRFE

-309 LAREITAANRHRSP
+309 LNREITAATRHKSP
-323 IGIVMLFPDALPAIQ
+323 IGIVMLYPDAIPAVQ
-338 DSQGR
+338 NAQGR

-373 VFCVIMPGADLN
+373 VFCVIMPGADLS
-385 ITRSRAERI
+385 ITRDRAERI

-405 GDGILATTLSMGV
+405 GEGILATTLSMGV

-423 HASDAGSLIYTAEAS
+423 HAKDAGSLIYTAEAS
-438 LQAAIQAGG
+438 LQMAMQAGG
-447 NRVVIGDAG
+447 NRVVMGDA
-456 VK
+456 VMR

>member
-6 YIIWLVAFLMGVIA
+6 YIFWLVAFLMGVIV
-20 AYVVPEETMSAG
+20 AYVVPEETMSIGA
-32 VKFFFVG
+32 KFIFVG
-39 AWGSVL
+39 AWGAVL
-45 GFVFYTVCRR
+45 GFVFYTVCKR

-62 EFNDAL
+62 DFNEVL
-68 NKPQPKVPQFVSVR
+68 NRPQPKVTQFVPIHQQ
-82 GMDDVR
+82 
-88 EREPEKKNPLPP
+88 EEKKPDLPP
-100 GAISAAEALK
+100 GAIPAAQALK
-110 QPMPASIK
+110 QSVPVSVK
-118 KLDAAAVKI
+118 QLDVAAFKV

-132 AWNAFKVGV
+132 TWNAFKLAVI
-141 LRNRPFTEVIEA
+141 RNRPFTEVIDA
-153 MQKLM
+153 MQKLL
-158 PELFPEASGV
+158 PELFPDASGV

-209 VTDYNSPEV
+209 VTDYSSPEV
-218 SNGCTHLHHRAKGL
+218 SSGCTHLHHRPKGL
-232 AICAPIEG
+232 AICAPVEG

-249 IQTDKLPEFETKE
+249 IQVDKLPETETKE

-275 GLYVANQDLSMRFE
+275 GLYVANQDLNMRFE

-309 LAREITAANRHRSP
+309 LNREITAAMRHKSP
-323 IGIVMLFPDALPAIQ
+323 IGIVMLYPDAIPAVQ
-338 DSQGR
+338 NTQGR

-373 VFCVIMPGADLN
+373 VFCVIMPGADLS
-385 ITRSRAERI
+385 ITRDRAERI

-405 GDGILATTLSMGV
+405 GEGILATTLSMGV

-423 HASDAGSLIYTAEAS
+423 HAKDAGSLIYTAEAS
-438 LQAAIQAGG
+438 LQMAMQAGG
-447 NRVVIGDAG
+447 NRVVMGDA
-456 VK
+456 VMR

>member
-6 YIIWLVAFLMGVIA
+6 YIFWLVAFLMGVIV
-20 AYVVPEETMSAG
+20 AYVVPEETMSIGA
-32 VKFFFVG
+32 KFIFVG
-39 AWGSVL
+39 AWGAVL
-45 GFVFYTVCRR
+45 GFVFYTVCKR

-62 EFNDAL
+62 DFNEVL
-68 NKPQPKVPQFVSVR
+68 NRPQPKVTQFVPIHQQ
-82 GMDDVR
+82 
-88 EREPEKKNPLPP
+88 EEKKPDLPP
-100 GAISAAEALK
+100 GAIPAAQALK
-110 QPMPASIK
+110 QSVPVSVK
-118 KLDAAAVKI
+118 QLDVAAFKV

-132 AWNAFKVGV
+132 TWNAFKLAVI
-141 LRNRPFTEVIEA
+141 RNRPFTEVIDA
-153 MQKLM
+153 MQKLL
-158 PELFPEASGV
+158 PELFPDASGV

-209 VTDYNSPEV
+209 VTDYSSPEV
-218 SNGCTHLHHRAKGL
+218 SSGCTHLHHRPKGL
-232 AICAPIEG
+232 AICAPVEG

-249 IQTDKLPEFETKE
+249 IQVDKLPETETKE
-262 YWQAKV
+262 YWQAKG

-275 GLYVANQDLSMRFE
+275 GLYVANQDLNMRFE

-309 LAREITAANRHRSP
+309 LNREITAAMRHKSP
-323 IGIVMLFPDALPAIQ
+323 IGIVMLYPDAIPAVQ
-338 DSQGR
+338 NSQGR

-373 VFCVIMPGADLN
+373 VFCVIMPGADLS
-385 ITRSRAERI
+385 ITRDRAERI

-405 GDGILATTLSMGV
+405 GEGILATTLSMGV

-423 HASDAGSLIYTAEAS
+423 HAKDAGSLIYTAEAS
-438 LQAAIQAGG
+438 LQMAMQAGG
-447 NRVVIGDAG
+447 NRVVMGDA
-456 VK
+456 VMR

>member
-6 YIIWLVAFLMGVIA
+6 YIFWLVAFLMGVIA
-20 AYVVPEETMSAG
+20 AYVVPEETMSTGA
-32 VKFFFVG
+32 KFIFIG
-39 AWGSVL
+39 AWGAVL
-45 GFVFYTVCRR
+45 GFVFYTVCSRE
-55 QIESIEN
+55 IEAIEN
-62 EFNDAL
+62 DFNEAL
-68 NKPQPKVPQFVSVR
+68 NRPQPKVPQFVSVR
-82 GMDDVR
+82 PQ
-88 EREPEKKNPLPP
+88 EEKKPELPP
-100 GAISAAEALK
+100 GAIPAAEAIK
-110 QPMPASIK
+110 QAVPVSVR
-118 KLDAAAVKI
+118 KLDAAALKV

-132 AWNAFKVGV
+132 SWNAFKLSVI
-141 LRNRPFTEVIEA
+141 RNRPFTEVIDA
-153 MQKLM
+153 MQKLL

-182 FRFGPNVISDET
+182 FRFGPNIVSDET
-194 VLPAEC
+194 VMPAEC

-209 VTDYNSPEV
+209 VTDYSSPEV
-218 SNGCTHLHHRAKGL
+218 SSGCTHLHHRPKGI
-232 AICAPIEG
+232 AICAPVEG

-249 IQTDKLPEFETKE
+249 VQVDKLPESETKE

-309 LAREITAANRHRSP
+309 LNREITAAQRHKSP
-323 IGIVMLFPDALPAIQ
+323 IGIVMLYPDAIPAVQ
-338 DSQGR
+338 NAQGR

-373 VFCVIMPGADLN
+373 VCCVSMPGADLQ
-385 ITRSRAERI
+385 ITRNRAERI

-405 GDGILATTLSMGV
+405 GEGILATTLSMGV

-423 HASDAGSLIYTAEAS
+423 HAKDAGSLIYTAEAS
-438 LQAAIQAGG
+438 LQMAMQAGG
-447 NRVVIGDAG
+447 NRVVLDDA
-456 VK
+456 VIR

>member
-6 YIIWLVAFLMGVIA
+6 YIFWLVAFLMGVIV
-20 AYVVPEETMSAG
+20 AYVVPEETMSIGA
-32 VKFFFVG
+32 KFIFVG
-39 AWGSVL
+39 AWGAVL
-45 GFVFYTVCRR
+45 GFVFYTVCKR

-62 EFNDAL
+62 DFNEVL
-68 NKPQPKVPQFVSVR
+68 NRPQPKVTQFVPIHQQ
-82 GMDDVR
+82 
-88 EREPEKKNPLPP
+88 EEKKPDLPP
-100 GAISAAEALK
+100 GAIPAAQALK
-110 QPMPASIK
+110 QSVPVSVK
-118 KLDAAAVKI
+118 QLDVAAFKV

-132 AWNAFKVGV
+132 SWNAFKLAVI
-141 LRNRPFTEVIEA
+141 RNRPFTEVIDA
-153 MQKLM
+153 MQKLL
-158 PELFPEASGV
+158 PELFPDASGV

-209 VTDYNSPEV
+209 VTDYSSPEV
-218 SNGCTHLHHRAKGL
+218 SSGCTHLHHRPKGL
-232 AICAPIEG
+232 AICAPVEG

-249 IQTDKLPEFETKE
+249 IQVDKLPETETKE

-275 GLYVANQDLSMRFE
+275 GLYVANQDLNMRFE

-309 LAREITAANRHRSP
+309 LNREITAAMRHKSP
-323 IGIVMLFPDALPAIQ
+323 IGIVMLYPDAIPAVQ
-338 DSQGR
+338 NSQGR

-373 VFCVIMPGADLN
+373 VFCVIMPGADLS
-385 ITRSRAERI
+385 ITRDRAERI

-405 GDGILATTLSMGV
+405 GEGILATTLSMGV

-423 HASDAGSLIYTAEAS
+423 HAKDAGSLIYTAEAS
-438 LQAAIQAGG
+438 LQMAMQAGG
-447 NRVVIGDAG
+447 NRVVMGDA
-456 VK
+456 VMR